1 MHGFRRRFSILL
13 VFLFGF
19 FVPAR
24 AELSLLPLEERAPVS
39 LECKSARPT
48 GHPGICAIS
57 QAVDVWPGKG
67 LIPRR

>member
-24 AELSLLPLEERAPVS
+24 AELSLLPLEERRLCRWNA
-39 LECKSARPT
+39 KAR
-48 GHPGICAIS
+48 S
-57 QAVDVWPGKG
+57 
-67 LIPRR
+67 

>member
-24 AELSLLPLEERAPVS
+24 AELSLLPLEDRAPVS
-39 LECKSARPT
+39 LEC
-48 GHPGICAIS
+48 
-57 QAVDVWPGKG
+57 
-67 LIPRR
+67 